1 MLPAM
6 SRSPL
11 LVVALSGGVDSA
23 TVAGLL
29 VEAGHEVVGI
39 SMRLY
44 NARGTEHSSG
54 GRCCGPRD
62 LEDAR
67 QVCSHLGIPFYVADY
82 EEDFRRAVIDDF
94 VVSYRA
100 GRTPNPCVR
109 CNEQVKFLPLLHRA
123 RALGAEAL
131 CTGHYARIV
140 EHRGEKGVQRRLQ
153 RAVDRH
159 KDQSYFLF
167 GMPRQALDA
176 VRFPLG
182 DLTKD
187 EVRAHARRLHLPN
200 ADKAE
205 SQEICF
211 VPDGDYAG
219 FVERS
224 AGLDGGV
231 GSDGMRGE
239 IVDSSGR
246 VVGEHQG
253 FHRFTIGQRRG
264 LNIGLGEPQYVIG
277 IDALTRRVRIGPR
290 AALARTEAVV
300 DEVRW
305 LIDPPAIG
313 TELLAQ
319 VQIRYRRPPQ
329 PARIRVLAGGLAEV
343 SFVEPEHGVAPG
355 QAAVFY
361 DGETVLGGGFLA
373 TEVERGAREHERTP
387 GAPLAASPR

>member
-1 MLPAM
+1 M

-11 LVVALSGGVDSA
+11 YVVALSGGVDSA
-23 TVAGLL
+23 TTAGLL
-29 VEAGHEVVGI
+29 VEAGHRVVGI

-67 QVCSHLGIPFYVADY
+67 QVCAHLNIPFYVADY
-82 EEDFRRAVIDDF
+82 EEAFQRAVIDDF

-123 RALGAEAL
+123 RALGADAL
-131 CTGHYARIV
+131 CTGHFARIV
-140 EHRGEKGVQRRLQ
+140 EQGGQRRLL
-153 RAVDRH
+153 RAVDRK

-167 GMPRQALDA
+167 GMPRAALDA

-187 EVRAHARRLHLPN
+187 EVRAHARRLGLPN

-219 FVERS
+219 FVSRHG
-224 AGLDGGV
+224 ADGEDLSG
-231 GSDGMRGE
+231 D
-239 IVDSSGR
+239 IVDQSGR
-246 VVGEHQG
+246 TVGEHPG
-253 FHRFTIGQRRG
+253 YHRFTIGQRRG
-264 LNIGLGEPQYVIG
+264 LHIGLGEPQYVIG
-277 IDALTRRVRIGPR
+277 IDALTRRVKIGPR
-290 AALARTEAVV
+290 AALARSEAPVE
-300 DEVRW
+300 EVRW
-305 LIDPPAIG
+305 LIDPPPPGSEIS
-313 TELLAQ
+313 AQ

-329 PARIRVLAGGLAEV
+329 PARIRIREDGRAEV
-343 SFVEPEHGVAPG
+343 SFVEPEHAIAPG

-361 DGETVLGGGFLA
+361 DGEVVLGGGFLGDA
-373 TEVERGAREHERTP
+373 IQEDHL
-387 GAPLAASPR
+387 GAPAA